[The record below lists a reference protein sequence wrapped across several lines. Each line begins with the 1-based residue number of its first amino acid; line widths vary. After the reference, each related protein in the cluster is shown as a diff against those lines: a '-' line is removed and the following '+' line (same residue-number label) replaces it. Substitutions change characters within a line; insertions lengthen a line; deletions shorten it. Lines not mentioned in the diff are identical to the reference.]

1 MSKKLGFTLAEV
13 LITLGIIG
21 VVAAMTIPTLL
32 SNTNDQEFKTGF
44 KKAMST
50 LNQAVTMSIALDGT
64 DFSGLVSGTG
74 ANSVYN
80 MFTTRMNVVS
90 TGANSVMNGG
100 NLTFNSSSNYTLFF
114 NDGMAITF
122 PQAGSQ
128 CTTSGASCT
137 ILVDVNG
144 AKKPNTIATTT
155 TAAMRDEY
163 TLYFYNQQVIPADAT
178 SKYILTQ

>member
-32 SNTNDQEFKTGF
+32 SNTNDQEFKTGL

-90 TGANSVMNGG
+90 TGANAVIGG
-100 NLTFNSSSNYTLFF
+100 AFNSASNYTLFF
-114 NDGMAITF
+114 NDGMGITF
-122 PQAGSQ
+122 PSAGSQ

-137 ILVDVNG
+137 MVIDING
-144 AKKPNTIATTT
+144 SKKPNTLSLATTT
-155 TAAMRDEY
+155 TGSIRDQY
-163 TLYFYNQQVIPADAT
+163 TLFFYNQQVVPANDSA
-178 SKYILTQ
+178 KYVLFQ